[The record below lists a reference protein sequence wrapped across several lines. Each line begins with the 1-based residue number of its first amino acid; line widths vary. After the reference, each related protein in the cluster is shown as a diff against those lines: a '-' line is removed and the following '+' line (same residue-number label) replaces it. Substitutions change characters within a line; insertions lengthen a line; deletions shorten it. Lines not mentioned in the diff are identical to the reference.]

1 MTFNQDLIANKN
13 TAKWVGGLF
22 LISYAGVF
30 IGNAISSTIIDKADY
45 LFTAY
50 PDRGQVTLGVVIELL
65 NDIAVVGIAVL
76 LYPLLRR
83 YNEGVALWYV
93 GLRVLEAAFLMM
105 SKVST
110 LSIVDL
116 SEGFL
121 VGGAVDEASYDS
133 LGTLALASRDAAGQ
147 MGTYAFIVGGV
158 ALYYLLLRS
167 ELVPRFISIWGLLSI
182 ASLIA
187 ANLFAVPDLT
197 QSFEFAML
205 LYFPIV
211 ANELFLAGWLLVKG
225 FRTKPA
231 YGDSEPVV
239 RLQERST

>member
-1 MTFNQDLIANKN
+1 MNVRQELSTDRN
-13 TAKWVGGLF
+13 TARLVGALF

-30 IGNAISSTIIDKADY
+30 IGNAISSAIIDKADY

-83 YNEGVALWYV
+83 VSEGIALWYV
-93 GLRVLEAAFLMM
+93 GLRVLEAALLMV

-110 LSIVDL
+110 LSIIDL
-116 SEGFL
+116 SDDFL
-121 VGGAVDEASYDS
+121 AMGAVNEASYDS
-133 LGTLALASRDAAGQ
+133 LGTLALATRDAAGQ
-147 MGTYAFIVGGV
+147 MGAYAFMVGGI

-167 ELVPRFISIWGLLSI
+167 QLVPRFISIWGLLGI

-187 ANLFAVPDLT
+187 ATVFAVPDLT

-205 LYFPIV
+205 LYLPIV

-225 FRTKPA
+225 FSANSLPLLPSSRRI
-231 YGDSEPVV
+231 SV
-239 RLQERST
+239 

>member
-1 MTFNQDLIANKN
+1 MTSDQYLTTNRN
-13 TAKWVGGLF
+13 TARWVGALF

-30 IGNAISSTIIDKADY
+30 IGNAISSAVIDKADY

-50 PDRGQVTLGVVIELL
+50 PDRGQVTAGVVIELF

-83 YNEGVALWYV
+83 FSEGVALWYV

-105 SKVST
+105 AKVST
-110 LSIVDL
+110 LSIIDL
-116 SEGFL
+116 SEDFL
-121 VGGAVDEASYDS
+121 AGGAVDEALYDG

-147 MGTYAFIVGGV
+147 MGVYAFLVGGV

-167 ELVPRFISIWGLLSI
+167 ELVPRFISIWGLLAI
-182 ASLIA
+182 ASLA
-187 ANLFAVPDLT
+187 TANLFAVPDLT
-197 QSFEFAML
+197 QSFELAMV
-205 LYFPIV
+205 LYLPIV

-225 FRTKPA
+225 FSTKPV
-231 YGDSEPVV
+231 DVQSEGRDRTYAGSV
-239 RLQERST
+239 